1 VATPHSNKLTHNLT
15 LCKVGDE
22 KNREPAKLEGDF
34 LRGRK
39 VCLALRTKMAC
50 CRAIRVAS
58 ERPSEAR
65 NLGYRCDHPSRA
77 ATRHIALLP
86 VGPELKAGRAPT
98 IPTASS
104 LPCENPDLAEISS
117 DFADVNIK

>member
-1 VATPHSNKLTHNLT
+1 MKKIENQRNWKATSARAEGGASRRERKRHVA
-15 LCKVGDE
+15 
-22 KNREPAKLEGDF
+22 
-34 LRGRK
+34 GRYAWH
-39 VCLALRTKMAC
+39 VT
-50 CRAIRVAS
+50 S

-86 VGPELKAGRAPT
+86 VRPELKAGRAPT

-104 LPCENPDLAEISS
+104 LPCENPDVAEISS